1 MELLLEKW
9 ARFVARWPL
18 LIIVVWIILVVV
30 ALKFGPSISAVAAM
44 QNNTSSLPASAPSM
58 QADHLYTTKFAAGQA
73 TVNKE
78 TDALVL
84 TDPRGIS
91 AQEIALAEQIETWLL
106 APRTHPAQLLQ
117 VSGPGPQAAAGA
129 LESSDHQA
137 LRLLLTWDTTHGSVP
152 DASLQAIDTYL
163 SQQPLPPGGTLGLTG
178 SAPITYD
185 LNTGVFSS
193 SGGVGLLLGIL
204 VILVVLGFVYRS
216 PLAVLVP
223 LVTVGIAFGLSIPV
237 IAWLGQTFGLA
248 VASFSLQYV
257 AFVLLGVGTNYGV
270 FMLSRYKE
278 EIRRGSQNDR
288 AARHEALART
298 VGHVGE
304 SIMSS
309 ASLVVLATAIM
320 GLAQLYELRVTGPAV
335 AVGVVCLLLAG
346 LSLLPAL
353 MALCGRALFWPAQP
367 RPGTLSDATATE
379 KGIWARAG
387 RLVTTYPRTVA
398 LVTTVV
404 LMPLAIS
411 TVMIEPSFDDVKS
424 LPATAPS
431 VQAFNAYQ
439 AHFNAAAQVQVIL
452 NDPGHDLRQGQ
463 YGGAI
468 AQVAT
473 ALSRVS
479 HVTAVQA
486 PSMANQPAAAQ
497 PFFATDGSAVAL
509 TLSFNVDP
517 SSLEARQVVDAISMT
532 VAHAQRGTLLG
543 GAQVLVSG
551 QSSTVHDEAIQFGR
565 DFTLVII
572 LVCSAIYVILALLV
586 RSVTAPIY
594 LLATIALSTLA
605 AVGITNLVYHD
616 ILGEPLFSIVPIF
629 AFVFL
634 VSLGEDFNILSI
646 SRIREEVQKLGQ
658 RRGIATAIAL
668 TGGVVSSCGLVMA
681 ASFSRLATN
690 AIVEVAELGFTVVVG
705 ILLDTFIVRP
715 LLMPAIATMLGRW
728 NWVWPRSNLWKRT
741 SVERT
746 TPETQQPAIAANETA
761 IREAKKASD
770 RPE

>member
-1 MELLLEKW
+1 MEMLLEKW
-9 ARFVARWPL
+9 TRFVARWPL
-18 LIIVVWIILVVV
+18 LIIIVWIFFVVV
-30 ALKFGPSISAVAAM
+30 ALKFGPSISAVAVM
-44 QNNTSSLPASAPSM
+44 QNNTSSLPASAPSV
-58 QADHLYTTKFAAGQA
+58 QAEHLYTTKFAAGQA
-73 TVNKE
+73 TRQKE
-78 TDALVL
+78 RDVLVL

-91 AQEIALAEQIETWLL
+91 AQEIAMAEQIETWLM
-106 APRTHPAQLLQ
+106 APGTHPAQLLS
-117 VSGPGPQAAAGA
+117 VTGPGSQAAAGA
-129 LESSDHQA
+129 FESSDHYA
-137 LRLLLTWDTTHGSVP
+137 LRLFLTWDTTHGSVP

-163 SQQPLPPGGTLGLTG
+163 SQQHLTPGGTMGLTG
-178 SAPITYD
+178 SAPINYD

-193 SGGVGLLLGIL
+193 SGSVGLLLGIL
-204 VILVVLGFVYRS
+204 IILVVLGFVYRS

-270 FMLSRYKE
+270 FMLSRYRE

-288 AARHEALART
+288 AARREALAHT

-304 SIMSS
+304 SIASS
-309 ASLVVLATAIM
+309 ALLVVLATTIM

-335 AVGVVCLLLAG
+335 AVGVICLLLAG

-353 MALCGRALFWPAQP
+353 MALCGKALFWPAQP
-367 RPGTLSDATATE
+367 HPGTLSDATATE

-387 RLVTTYPRTVA
+387 RLVTTHPRMVA

-404 LMPLAIS
+404 LLPLAIS
-411 TVMIEPSFDDVKS
+411 TVMIEPSFDDLKS
-424 LPATAPS
+424 LPSTSPA

-439 AHFNAAAQVQVIL
+439 AHFNDAAQVQVIL
-452 NDPGHDLRQGQ
+452 TDPGNDLRQGKFS
-463 YGGAI
+463 GAI
-468 AQVAT
+468 VQVAT
-473 ALSRVS
+473 ALSQVS

-486 PSMANQPAAAQ
+486 PSPASQPAAAQ
-497 PFFATDGSAVAL
+497 SFFATDGSAVAL
-509 TLSFNVDP
+509 TLSLNVDP
-517 SSLEARQVVDAISMT
+517 SSLEARQAVDAIST
-532 VAHAQRGTLLG
+532 TATQAQRGTSLG
-543 GAQVLVSG
+543 SAQMLVAG

-572 LVCSAIYVILALLV
+572 LVCIAIYVILALLV

-594 LLATIALSTLA
+594 LLATIALSALA

-616 ILGEPLFSIVPIF
+616 LLGEPLFSIVPIF

-634 VSLGEDFNILSI
+634 VSLGEDFNILTI

-681 ASFSRLATN
+681 ASFSRLANN

-705 ILLDTFIVRP
+705 ILLDTFVVRP

-728 NWVWPRSNLWKRT
+728 NWVWPCSSLWKRIA
-741 SVERT
+741 VED
-746 TPETQQPAIAANETA
+746 TA
-761 IREAKKASD
+761 PDYSTNSHGNSRQDA
-770 RPE
+770 RPV